1 MAENAPRRSEAG
13 MKTAKHGQQQC
24 PVKHARS
31 IDESCGV
38 IGAGGSRCDREP
50 HNVLV
55 CHHCCGD
62 GWEKAW

>member
-13 MKTAKHGQQQC
+13 MKSSKHGQERC
-24 PVKHARS
+24 PVTHARS
-31 IDESCGV
+31 ILESCGA

-50 HNVLV
+50 HTSFVR
-55 CHHCCGD
+55 HHCCGD